1 MDSPEPGQT
10 QATPKAAIIV
20 MVIIVVALA
29 LVSLFANIQRAHRDR
44 VEQVIVRSATPTP
57 SPATR

>member
-1 MDSPEPGQT
+1 MNSPEPGQA

-20 MVIIVVALA
+20 MVIIVVVLA
-29 LVSLFANIQRAHRDR
+29 LVSLFANIQRIHRDKI
-44 VEQVIVRSATPTP
+44 EQTIVKSATPTP